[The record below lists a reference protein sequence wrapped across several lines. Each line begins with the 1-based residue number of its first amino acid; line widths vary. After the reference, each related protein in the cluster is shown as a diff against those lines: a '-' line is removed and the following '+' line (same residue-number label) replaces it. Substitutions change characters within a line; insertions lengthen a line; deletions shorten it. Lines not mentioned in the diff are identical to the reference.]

1 MKKLLKYWP
10 IKLAG
15 LLLIAAA
22 FSMIAVAVGA
32 TMTEQTTNNSVQTRP
47 ETVQDVVEPETIENP
62 SQQVEAVTEPQNAS
76 EPAEQKEPAKS
87 VEPVE
92 TVPDRSEDPY
102 RRVTREEYEEI
113 ERSGIEKLNNWDGNT
128 TPKEG
133 VFNF

>member
-15 LLLIAAA
+15 LLLIVSA

-32 TMTEQTTNNSVQTRP
+32 TMTEHTTNNSAQTRP

-76 EPAEQKEPAKS
+76 KEKEVEAEQPAPTQPVPTQKELDDEIRRKLEEKIRVDMPS
-87 VEPVE
+87 HRYVE
-92 TVPDRSEDPY
+92 
-102 RRVTREEYEEI
+102 
-113 ERSGIEKLNNWDGNT
+113 DGQQT
-128 TPKEG
+128 F
-133 VFNF
+133 VQVQ